1 MKYPVIFSCMSVCK
15 RDVAVVER
23 GVRVES
29 LATES
34 CIVHGIGGDGR
45 GVEEICS
52 ILRERVANV
61 RDSTNFA
68 QRSSLSNGS
77 RSRNGKDGN
86 THILVVSM
94 VVAGF
99 YSERKVGNESALVVV
114 GLLYMLHL
122 WQVLQSRIS
131 LVGSIHDGLA

>member
-29 LATES
+29 LATDS

-77 RSRNGKDGN
+77 RGRDGEDGN
-86 THILVVSM
+86 THVLVVSM
-94 VVAGF
+94 DVAG
-99 YSERKVGNESALVVV
+99 SCNEREIGKKSVLVVV
-114 GLLYMLHL
+114 GLLYI
-122 WQVLQSRIS
+122 LQ
-131 LVGSIHDGLA
+131 L